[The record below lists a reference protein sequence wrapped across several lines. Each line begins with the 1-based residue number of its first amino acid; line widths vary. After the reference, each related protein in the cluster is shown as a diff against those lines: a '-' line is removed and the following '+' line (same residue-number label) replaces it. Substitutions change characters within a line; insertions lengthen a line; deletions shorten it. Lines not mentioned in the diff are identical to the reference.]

1 MSGTRGR
8 EATGVALPE
17 YEGRSAEAVETT
29 LGFWAKTCTIKSFR
43 HIIGVY
49 GPDLFTLPP
58 PTDPER
64 RHAKVQLQKTATH
77 MTYTRNV
84 PTIAHWRTSP
94 RNAPT
99 SRDLH
104 DGISWQ
110 ITSTALDAAECAH
123 AHRAKNRPQTPKDGR
138 ERAPARQRGAHDE
151 CDACAGCRWRS
162 EAATRFDWCG
172 VSEVRDA
179 MWGWCGVCRMPQS
192 APAWP
197 E

>member
-1 MSGTRGR
+1 MARIYFPS
-8 EATGVALPE
+8 
-17 YEGRSAEAVETT
+17 
-29 LGFWAKTCTIKSFR
+29 
-43 HIIGVY
+43 
-49 GPDLFTLPP
+49 PP

-77 MTYTRNV
+77 MTHTRNV

-138 ERAPARQRGAHDE
+138 ERAPARQRRAHDE
-151 CDACAGCRWRS
+151 CDACAGCLWRS
-162 EAATRFDWCG
+162 EAAAMFDWWSVRGAGCYVGMVWG
-172 VSEVRDA
+172 VPDA
-179 MWGWCGVCRMPQS
+179 SKRTCVARMTNL
-192 APAWP
+192 
-197 E
+197 